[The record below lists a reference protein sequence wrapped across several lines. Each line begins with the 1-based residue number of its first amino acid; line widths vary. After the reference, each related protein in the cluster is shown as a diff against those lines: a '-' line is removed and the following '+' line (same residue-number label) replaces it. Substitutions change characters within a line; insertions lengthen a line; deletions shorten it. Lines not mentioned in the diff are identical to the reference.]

1 MKFGGTSV
9 GEAERIL
16 AVAELVRSRLE
27 ERPIVV
33 VSALAGVTDLL
44 VEAVDAAARGDR
56 ERLERVLATL
66 ERRHRWAAAG
76 AIEDARRRHDL
87 SLSLDAL
94 FEELRQL
101 LRAVRVLGEWTPRAA
116 DALLAYGEL
125 LSSRIL
131 AVALEDR
138 GVRARLVDPREVVR
152 TDGRHGAAE
161 PDLAALA
168 ETARRELLPA
178 VEAGEVPVMGGF
190 VGAGPDRRTTTLGR
204 GGSDTTAAAVGAAVG
219 VEEIQIWTDVDGLM
233 TADPKIVPEARAL
246 PRVSFAEAAELA
258 FYGAKVLHPACI
270 LPAVQRRIPVRI
282 LNTWRPDSPGTLVL
296 DEATGE
302 EARLASIASRAGVRV
317 VRFASGR
324 LRADPAFLPRVLASL
339 ERNRLAA
346 DLVVCSELAVTVV
359 VSGAA
364 DRQALSAELGGEV
377 EVGVSEGRGVVSVVG
392 SVLSKDAAVRA
403 RVVEALARI
412 EPETLALSGAG
423 PSVAAVVPE
432 ERLREA
438 VRSLHREFI
447 EGQGRAAA

>member
-9 GEAERIL
+9 GDAERVL

-27 ERPIVV
+27 ARPVVV

-44 VEAVDAAARGDR
+44 VEAVAAAARGDR
-56 ERLERVLATL
+56 ERLEPLMATL
-66 ERRHRWAAAG
+66 ERKHRWAVAG

-101 LRAVRVLGEWTPRAA
+101 LRAVRVLGEETPRAA

-131 AVALEDR
+131 AAALEDR
-138 GVRARLVDPREVVR
+138 GVRARLVDPREIVR

-161 PDLAALA
+161 PDLEALA
-168 ETARRELLPA
+168 ETARRELVPV

-204 GGSDTTAAAVGAAVG
+204 GGSDTTAAAVGAVLGA
-219 VEEIQIWTDVDGLM
+219 EEIQIWTDVDGLM
-233 TADPKIVPEARAL
+233 TADPKIVPEARTL

-258 FYGAKVLHPACI
+258 FYGAKVLHPASI

-282 LNTWRPDSPGTLVL
+282 LNALRPDSAGTLVVE
-296 DEATGE
+296 EAAGE

-317 VRFASGR
+317 VRVASRR
-324 LRADPAFLPRVLASL
+324 LRADPAFLPRVFAAL
-339 ERNRLAA
+339 EKHRVAA
-346 DLVVCSELAVTVV
+346 DLAVCSEMGVTVV
-359 VSGAA
+359 VPAA
-364 DRQALSAELGGEV
+364 AERETLSAELGGEV
-377 EVGVSEGRGVVSVVG
+377 EVGVREGRALVSVVG
-392 SVLSKDAAVRA
+392 SVLLRDAGVRA
-403 RVVEALARI
+403 LVVEALGRI
-412 EPETLALSGAG
+412 EPEALALSGAG

-432 ERLREA
+432 ERFREA
-438 VRSLHREFI
+438 VRFLHREFI

>member
-9 GEAERIL
+9 GDAERVL
-16 AVAELVRSRLE
+16 AVVEVVRSKLE
-27 ERPIVV
+27 ARPIVV

-44 VEAVDAAARGDR
+44 VEAVAAAARGDR
-56 ERLERVLATL
+56 EGLDPVLAALERK
-66 ERRHRWAAAG
+66 HRWAVAG

-101 LRAVRVLGEWTPRAA
+101 LRAVRVLGEGTPRAA

-131 AVALEDR
+131 AAALEGR
-138 GVRARLVDPREVVR
+138 GVRARLVDPRDVVL

-168 ETARRELLPA
+168 ETARRTLLPA

-204 GGSDTTAAAVGAAVG
+204 GGSDTTAAAVGAAIG
-219 VEEIQIWTDVDGLM
+219 AEEIQIWTDVDGLM
-233 TADPKIVPEARAL
+233 TADPKIVPEARTL

-258 FYGAKVLHPACI
+258 FYGAKVLHPASV
-270 LPAVQRRIPVRI
+270 LPAVERRIPVRI
-282 LNTWRPDSPGTLVL
+282 LNTLRPASAGTLVL
-296 DEATGE
+296 DEAAGE
-302 EARLASIASRAGVRV
+302 EARLASVASRTGVCIVRV
-317 VRFASGR
+317 ASRR
-324 LRADPAFLPRVLASL
+324 LRADPAFLPRTFAAL
-339 ERNRLAA
+339 ERSGLAA
-346 DLVVCSELAVTVV
+346 DLAVCSEAGATVV
-359 VSGAA
+359 VSRAA
-364 DRQALSAELGGEV
+364 DRGRLAAELGGEV
-377 EVGVSEGRGVVSVVG
+377 EGTVSEGRGVVSVVG
-392 SVLSKDAAVRA
+392 SVLLRDPAVRG
-403 RVVEALARI
+403 RVIEALARI
-412 EPETLALSGAG
+412 EPEALALSGAG

-432 ERLREA
+432 QRLQEA